1 MPTSRYS
8 WGAMLLHWAIA
19 ILVIAN
25 WRIAESAEHIA
36 DDTERGAV
44 MGWHFAFGML
54 ILLLT
59 VARIVWRLTHRRPP
73 LGSHLKRW
81 EVLLARGVHAVFYI
95 LLVALPLMG
104 WIGMSGYKFPID
116 MFGITWPVLP
126 TGLDEDTGHEILEVH
141 ATLGTVMIYLV
152 GLHILGALK
161 HHFWDKDGEL
171 WRMLPFGTPRA
182 PREERPAD

>member
-1 MPTSRYS
+1 MPVTRYS
-8 WGAMLLHWAIA
+8 WGAMLLHWVIA

-25 WRIAESAEHIA
+25 WRIAESAENLP
-36 DDTERGAV
+36 DTERGAV

-59 VARIVWRLTHRRPP
+59 VARIVWRLTHKRPP
-73 LGSHLKRW
+73 LGGHLKAW
-81 EVLLARGVHAVFYI
+81 ERILARTVHSLFYI
-95 LLVALPLMG
+95 LLIAMPLLG

-126 TGLDEDTGHEILEVH
+126 TGLNEDTGHEILEVH
-141 ATLGTVMIYLV
+141 ATLGSVMVLLI
-152 GLHILGALK
+152 GLHVLGALK

-171 WRMLPFGTPRA
+171 WKMLPFGRA
-182 PREERPAD
+182 RTPAD

>member
-1 MPTSRYS
+1 MPVTRYS
-8 WGAMLLHWAIA
+8 WGAMLLHWVIA

-25 WRIAESAEHIA
+25 WRIAESAENLPDA
-36 DDTERGAV
+36 ERGAV

-59 VARIVWRLTHRRPP
+59 VARIVWRLTHKRPP
-73 LGSHLKRW
+73 LGGHLKAW
-81 EVLLARGVHAVFYI
+81 ERILARTVHSLFYF
-95 LLVALPLMG
+95 LLIAMPLLG

-126 TGLDEDTGHEILEVH
+126 TGLNEDTGHEILEVH
-141 ATLGTVMIYLV
+141 ATLGSVMVLLI
-152 GLHILGALK
+152 GLHVLGALK

-171 WRMLPFGTPRA
+171 WKMLPFGRA
-182 PREERPAD
+182 RTPAD